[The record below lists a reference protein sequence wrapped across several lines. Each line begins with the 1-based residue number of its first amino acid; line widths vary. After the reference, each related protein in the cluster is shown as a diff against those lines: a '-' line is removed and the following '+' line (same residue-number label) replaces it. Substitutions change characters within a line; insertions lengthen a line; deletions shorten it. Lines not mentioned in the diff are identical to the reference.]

1 LLSNSIPD
9 YLDDVLTVEMP
20 LERVTSLKS
29 DEEFTLPSLFT
40 DNEWNNFKPGGRIS
54 AVRFFK
60 KHQKFI

>member
-1 LLSNSIPD
+1 M
-9 YLDDVLTVEMP
+9 EMP

-29 DEEFTLPSLFT
+29 DEEFTLPNLFT